1 MNRVRVLLAT
11 AALAVAVG
19 VWFAFTS
26 PTDDLQ
32 GELSRILHIHAPVM
46 WVAFLAF
53 GVTAFASVMW
63 LIRRTERWDRL
74 GEASAE
80 SGVLFTAV
88 GLFTGMVW
96 GQAVWGQAW
105 DWGDARLASTAV
117 MFFVYLGYL
126 ALRRA
131 TPDPGSKARRSAILG
146 VVAVV
151 QVPLVYFSVYLFR
164 TLHQT
169 PSIRPDGATMPREM
183 LIALLV
189 NFVAITYL
197 FVALLSARLEVARA
211 EGRVATDPALA
222 GDAIKPPRLSE
233 VEDV

>member
-1 MNRVRVLLAT
+1 MMRVRMLLGT
-11 AALAVAVG
+11 AAVAVAFG
-19 VWFAFTS
+19 MWLAFTS

-32 GELSRILHIHAPVM
+32 GEFSRILHIHAPVM

-53 GVTAFASVMW
+53 GVTAFASIMW
-63 LIRRTERWDRL
+63 LVRKTARWDRL

-80 SGVLFTAV
+80 SGVLFTAI

-96 GQAVWGQAW
+96 GQAVWGRAW

-117 MFFVYLGYL
+117 MFFVYVGYL

-131 TPDPGSKARRSAILG
+131 TPDPEMKARRSAILG

-169 PSIRPDGATMPREM
+169 PSIRPDGATMPQEM

-189 NFVAITYL
+189 NFAAITYL
-197 FVALLSARLEVARA
+197 FVALLVTRLQVAKA
-211 EGRVATDPALA
+211 EADATTDSRLA
-222 GDAIKPPRLSE
+222 GDAVKPPRLSE
-233 VEDV
+233 VKDV